1 MDNINDSTTILLPNN
16 KNCLR
21 NSNAKYF
28 KYSDQNGDKKYN
40 LEIFINHLKTRESKG
55 LVRDIAMLIGEE
67 RRDLIEK
74 SFLVIGKD
82 LFLSLFEKC
91 LTIQNEGGIF
101 KKIPNKNELLN
112 DKKSTGG
119 VLFELIK
126 KDGGMSKQQFKD
138 IFGINYKERNERKK
152 LLKSITKLS
161 I

>member
-1 MDNINDSTTILLPNN
+1 
-16 KNCLR
+16 
-21 NSNAKYF
+21 
-28 KYSDQNGDKKYN
+28 
-40 LEIFINHLKTRESKG
+40 
-55 LVRDIAMLIGEE
+55 
-67 RRDLIEK
+67 
-74 SFLVIGKD
+74 
-82 LFLSLFEKC
+82 
-91 LTIQNEGGIF
+91 LTIQNEGAIF

-152 LLKSITKLS
+152 LLKSINKLS